1 VLDKDE
7 PPILLGKIRT
17 KSGECTPALNG
28 CLTNTLIYHAA
39 AQGVKIDEVES
50 ILAGDIDFQG
60 RLGRPRKLEM
70 DTRKSKSH
78 SKLSLTLQKKE

>member
-1 VLDKDE
+1 MLDKDE
-7 PPILLGKIRT
+7 PPTLLGKIRT
-17 KSGECTPALNG
+17 KSGRVHSSLNG
-28 CLTNTLIYHAA
+28 CLTTTLIYHAA
-39 AQGVKIDEVES
+39 AQGVKIDEIES